1 MRIMSYTEKNFPL
14 AVHIVKPYTKK
25 QDTALFVPMHLIMST
40 DNGSAVYHWKFRD
53 YFSYDC
59 DMYAGEES
67 ATRIIAIYQVGW
79 GDEELYSFSFM
90 MPYDKKDYINDAI
103 ETIISNNFDKMMSW
117 KRDEGMGVNIR
128 SDASGEFTV
137 NVMKC

>member
-1 MRIMSYTEKNFPL
+1 MRIMSYNEKNFPL

-25 QDTALFVPMHLIMST
+25 KDTALFVPMHLIMST

-59 DMYAGEES
+59 DMYAREES

-79 GDEELYSFSFM
+79 GDAELYSFSFM
-90 MPYDKKDYINDAI
+90 MPYNKKDYINDAI

-117 KRDEGMGVNIR
+117 KRDEGMEVNIR
-128 SDASGEFTV
+128 SDVSGEFVV

>member
-1 MRIMSYTEKNFPL
+1 MRIISYTEKNFPL

-40 DNGSAVYHWKFRD
+40 DNGSAVCHWKFRD

-59 DMYAGEES
+59 DMYARKES
-67 ATRIIAIYQVGW
+67 AVNVIAIYQVGW
-79 GDEELYSFSFM
+79 EDGIHNFSFM
-90 MPYDKKDYINDAI
+90 MSYKKKDYINDAI

-117 KRDEGMGVNIR
+117 KKDGGMEVNIK
-128 SDASGEFTV
+128 SDTGGEFAV
-137 NVMKC
+137 CVMTC

>member
-59 DMYAGEES
+59 DMYAREES

-90 MPYDKKDYINDAI
+90 MPYNKKDYINDAI

-117 KRDEGMGVNIR
+117 KRDEGMEVNIG
-128 SDASGEFTV
+128 SDVSGEFAV
-137 NVMKC
+137 HVMKC

>member
-79 GDEELYSFSFM
+79 GDAELYSFSFM

-117 KRDEGMGVNIR
+117 KRDEGMEVNIR
-128 SDASGEFTV
+128 SDVSGEFAV
-137 NVMKC
+137 SVMKY

>member
-1 MRIMSYTEKNFPL
+1 MRIMSYNEKNFPL
-14 AVHIVKPYTKK
+14 AVHIVKPYTKT
-25 QDTALFVPMHLIMST
+25 QDTALFVPLHLIMST

-79 GDEELYSFSFM
+79 KDEELYSFSFM

-117 KRDEGMGVNIR
+117 KRDEGMEVNIR

-137 NVMKC
+137 HVIKC

>member
-79 GDEELYSFSFM
+79 GDGELYNFSFM

-117 KRDEGMGVNIR
+117 KRDEGMKVNIR
-128 SDASGEFTV
+128 SDVSGEFAV
-137 NVMKC
+137 NVMKF

>member
-79 GDEELYSFSFM
+79 EDGELYNFSFM
-90 MPYDKKDYINDAI
+90 MPYNEKDYINDAI

-117 KRDEGMGVNIR
+117 KRDEGMEVNIR
-128 SDASGEFTV
+128 SDVSGEFAV

>member
-1 MRIMSYTEKNFPL
+1 MRIMSYNEKNFPL
-14 AVHIVKPYTKK
+14 AVHIVKPYMEK
-25 QDTALFVPMHLIMST
+25 QDTALFVPNHLIMST

-59 DMYAGEES
+59 DMYTREES

-79 GDEELYSFSFM
+79 GDEDLYNFSFM

-117 KRDEGMGVNIR
+117 KRDEGMDVNIR